1 MSSGLPAAAWW
12 IRTRLFDFRPASMTK
27 PRIGVLTS
35 GGDCPGLNAVLRGV
49 VLAAEKLGWE
59 VLRFFDGVEG
69 LIPPGNYMLLD
80 RRRTAGIMPRGGT
93 IIGTT
98 NRGHFVAKVGAGDR
112 TVVAEDVIANAR
124 EGLKELRVD
133 ALIIVGGDGSMVTAL
148 QLQEAGINCIGV
160 PKTIDNDLEATAM
173 TFGFDSAVATVMDA
187 LDRFHTTATSHKRV
201 MVVEVMGRHA
211 GWIALHGGIAG
222 GADIILIPEIPFDY
236 DKIAAAIKARDAA
249 GNLGSLVVVAEGAK
263 PKDGQQVKRDTTE
276 GEFRLG
282 GIGDLVAREISKRTG
297 KEARSCVLGH
307 LQRGGPPTTLDR
319 ILGTRFG
326 VKAVPLANEGH
337 FGSTVSYQN
346 YQAHHVPIAEAVN
359 RLRLVPPNGEMVQT
373 ARDVEISFGD

>member
-1 MSSGLPAAAWW
+1 M
-12 IRTRLFDFRPASMTK
+12 K

-59 VLRFFDGVEG
+59 VVGFRDGFEG
-69 LIPPGNYMLLD
+69 LLREEDHVILD
-80 RRRTAGIMPRGGT
+80 SKTTNGIMAQGGT

-98 NRGHFVAKVGAGDR
+98 NRGHFVAKVGAGKR
-112 TVVAEDVIANAR
+112 TIVPAKIIEHAR
-124 EGLKELRVD
+124 SLLNDLRVKT
-133 ALIIVGGDGSMVTAL
+133 LIIIGGDGSMVTAQ

-187 LDRFHTTATSHKRV
+187 LDRLHTTAISHKRV

-236 DKIAAAIKARDAA
+236 DKITSTIKARDAA

-263 PKDGQQVKRDTTE
+263 PKDGQQTMREIKD

-282 GIGDLVAREISKRTG
+282 GIGDIVATEIAKRTG
-297 KEARSCVLGH
+297 KETRSCVLGH
-307 LQRGGPPTTLDR
+307 LQRGGAPTTLDR

-326 VKAVPLANEGH
+326 VKAVQLANEGH
-337 FGSTVSYQN
+337 FGSMVSYQN
-346 YQAHHVPIAEAVN
+346 YQVRHVPVAEAVN